1 MHTIWWERNAR
12 RHGEDPK
19 TMATL
24 TQLVDKNIRLKLLAV
39 KGKGNYLEEGLITW
53 FETRLDL

>member
-1 MHTIWWERNAR
+1 MHTVWWERNAR

-24 TQLVDKNIRLKLLAV
+24 TQLVDKKYKTKATCTEREGKLLRRRAD
-39 KGKGNYLEEGLITW
+39 YLV
-53 FETRLDL
+53 

>member
-1 MHTIWWERNAR
+1 MHTVWWERNAR

-24 TQLVDKNIRLKLLAV
+24 TQLVDKNIRLKLFAV
-39 KGKGNYLEEGLITW
+39 KEKGNYLEE
-53 FETRLDL
+53 D